1 MNKVIFSGNLT
12 KDLELRHT
20 NSGKA
25 YVRAGIAV
33 HRRAKDEVDF
43 FDLVMWEKQA
53 EFAAKYLRKG
63 SRVVVEGRLQ
73 TSTYK
78 DKSGAERKGV
88 EVVVENIEFGDSK
101 KKDADDDVDV
111 PF

>member
-12 KDLELRHT
+12 REVELRHT

-25 YVRAGIAV
+25 YTRTGIAV
-33 HRRAKDEVDF
+33 HRRVKDEVDF
-43 FDLVMWEKQA
+43 FDLVMWDKQA

-63 SRVVVEGRLQ
+63 SRVIVEGRLQ
-73 TSTYK
+73 TTAYSK
-78 DKSGAERKGV
+78 DGVERKGV
-88 EVVVENIEFGDSK
+88 EVIVENVEFGDSK
-101 KKDADDDVDV
+101 KKDADDV